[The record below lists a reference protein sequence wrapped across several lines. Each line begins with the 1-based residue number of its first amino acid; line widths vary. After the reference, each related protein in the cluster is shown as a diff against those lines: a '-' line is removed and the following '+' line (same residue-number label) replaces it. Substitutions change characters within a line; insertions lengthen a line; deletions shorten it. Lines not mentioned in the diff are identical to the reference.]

1 MITAIKAKR
10 LWDGT
15 GGPMIADGI
24 VLVEGSTIKAAGS
37 ARTIGVPDGATVV
50 DLGDQTILPGLID
63 AHSHAN
69 IIPGLGNQLGQL
81 GEGPARQLMR
91 AIPNL
96 RTDLL
101 SGVTTMRVVGEE
113 HFIDIDLREAS
124 ARAQIPAPRLL
135 VATRPIV
142 ARCGHGATLTFSDG
156 PDEIRRN
163 VRENI
168 RRGADLIKLFLTGG
182 VSSANADVYACTYS
196 PEEIRVAIEEAH
208 RFGRPVAAHCHGGPA
223 VRYAVEAGID
233 TLEHGK
239 LMTESDFGLMARAG
253 TWLVTNNT
261 ISTHPDGIEKGD
273 GHNPAIMSRLLQSR
287 ELSRIN
293 FGVMLKSGVR
303 WALGTDSM
311 HGMLWYEVEKAVEW
325 GASPAQALAG
335 ITRNAADAIGMLAKV
350 GTLESGK
357 LADVVSVH
365 GDPLADPTA
374 VKRVGLIMKEGRRCD
389 HLSSE

>member
-1 MITAIKAKR
+1 MIEN
-10 LWDGT
+10 
-15 GGPMIADGI
+15 GI

-37 ARTIGVPDGATVV
+37 ALNVGIPDGAAVV
-50 DLGDQTILPGLID
+50 DRGEETILPGLID
-63 AHSHAN
+63 AHSHAS
-69 IIPGLGNQLGQL
+69 IIPGWGNQLGQL
-81 GEGPARQLMR
+81 AEGPAKQLMR
-91 AIPNL
+91 AVPNL

-124 ARAQIPAPRLL
+124 AKDQIPAPRLL

-163 VRENI
+163 VRENV
-168 RRGADLIKLFLTGG
+168 RRGANLIKLFLTGG

-223 VRYAVEAGID
+223 VKYAVEAGID

-239 LMTESDFGLMARAG
+239 LMTQSDFDLMAKAG
-253 TWLVTNNT
+253 TWLVTNNA

-273 GHNPAIMSRLLQSR
+273 GHNPAIMSRLLHAR
-287 ELSRIN
+287 ELSRVN

-311 HGMLWYEVEKAVEW
+311 HGLLWFEVEKATEW
-325 GASPAQALAG
+325 GATPAQALLG
-335 ITRNAADAIGMLAKV
+335 VTRNAAEAIGMLDKV
-350 GTLESGK
+350 GTLEPGK
-357 LADVVSVH
+357 LADIVSVK
-365 GDPLADPTA
+365 GDPLSDPSA
-374 VKRVGLIMKEGRRCD
+374 LRRVGLIMKEGRRYD
-389 HLSSE
+389 HLSAQ

>member
-1 MITAIKAKR
+1 MIEN
-10 LWDGT
+10 
-15 GGPMIADGI
+15 GI

-37 ARTIGVPDGATVV
+37 SLNVGIPDGAAVV
-50 DLGDQTILPGLID
+50 DLGEETILPGLVD
-63 AHSHAN
+63 AHSHAS
-69 IIPGLGNQLGQL
+69 IIPGWGNQLGQL
-81 GEGPARQLMR
+81 AEGPAKQLMR
-91 AIPNL
+91 AVPNL

-124 ARAQIPAPRLL
+124 AKDQIPAPRLL

-163 VRENI
+163 VRENV
-168 RRGADLIKLFLTGG
+168 RRGANLIKLFLTGG

-223 VRYAVEAGID
+223 VKYAVEAGID

-239 LMTESDFGLMARAG
+239 LMTQSDFDLMAKAG
-253 TWLVTNNT
+253 TWLVTNNA

-273 GHNPAIMSRLLQSR
+273 GHNPAIMSRLLHAR
-287 ELSRIN
+287 ELSRVN

-311 HGMLWYEVEKAVEW
+311 HGLLWFEVEKAMEW
-325 GASPAQALAG
+325 GATPAQALLG
-335 ITRNAADAIGMLAKV
+335 VTRNAAEAIGMLDKV

-357 LADVVSVH
+357 LADIVSVK
-365 GDPLADPTA
+365 GDPLSDPTA
-374 VKRVGLIMKEGRRCD
+374 LRRVGLIMKEGRRYD
-389 HLSSE
+389 HLSAQ